1 MIPPVLVRTDV
12 VRRAIVL
19 GNGLSAATVSF
30 DIAAQGFDVDL
41 LLIGE
46 ELVEPAI
53 YAFQDEPGRQDTIT
67 KMAIIHSSAHIRL
80 HRHCEILTVRGH
92 AGDFEISF
100 NEGGRSRCVKG
111 GAIVLAHEPDLVEEE
126 TSEASV
132 VTNNSLRG
140 IIDANGTIP
149 NVVVFIEG
157 SNGKGSCPFQSAT
170 ASIENALA
178 IKKRRPETQVYV
190 LARDVDA
197 PGTFERTYQM
207 AQRKGVVFVRGDLSY
222 RLSLDDPGS
231 LIINDPVIG
240 EIRVRPDL
248 IVREATFDIQS
259 NSHLARKLG
268 LRSSDN
274 GMVQGFSTR
283 LHAGETKRE
292 GVFVCQGLNASLLA
306 SDNISEACAVASS
319 VSELLSRSFLE
330 HGAEVAIVDK
340 EKCSACLACVR
351 ICPYDAPLLDEK
363 GKAEI
368 QVAICQGCG
377 MCVSLCPSKAI
388 DQKRW
393 TDARLSAEIII
404 VSKGEGG

>member
-12 VRRAIVL
+12 IRRAIVL
-19 GNGLSAATVSF
+19 GNGLSAVTVSLEL
-30 DIAAQGFDVDL
+30 AAQGFDIDL

-46 ELVEPAI
+46 ELIEPAI
-53 YAFQDEPGRQDTIT
+53 YAFPDERGRHDVMT
-67 KMAIIHSSAHIRL
+67 KMASINSSPHIRL
-80 HRHCEILTVRGH
+80 HRDCDILLVRGN
-92 AGDFEISF
+92 AGDYEISF
-100 NEGGRSRCVKG
+100 NEGGRSRSVKG
-111 GAIVLAHEPDLVEEE
+111 GAIVLAHEPDLVIGK
-126 TSEASV
+126 TGGASA

-157 SNGKGSCPFQSAT
+157 SNGKGSCPFQGAT

-178 IKKRRPETQVYV
+178 IKKRKPETQVYV

-207 AQRKGVVFVRGDLSY
+207 AQKSGVIIVRGDFSY
-222 RLSLDDPGS
+222 RSSPDDPGS
-231 LIINDPVIG
+231 LIINDPVVG

-248 IVREATFDIQS
+248 IVREATFDNQS

-274 GMVQGFSTR
+274 GLIQGFSAR
-283 LHAGETKRE
+283 LHAGETTRE

-319 VSELLSRSFLE
+319 VSELLSKSFLE
-330 HGAEVAIVDK
+330 HGAEVAFVDK

-363 GKAEI
+363 GKAEVQI
-368 QVAICQGCG
+368 AICQGCG

-393 TDARLSAEIII
+393 SDDQLSAEIAIA
-404 VSKGEGG
+404 SKGEGG

>member
-12 VRRAIVL
+12 IRSAIVL
-19 GNGLSAATVSF
+19 GNGLSAATVSLEL
-30 DIAAQGFDVDL
+30 AAQGFDVDL

-46 ELVEPAI
+46 GLVEPAL
-53 YAFQDEPGRQDTIT
+53 YAFADERGRQDAIT
-67 KMAIIHSSAHIRL
+67 RIASIHSSPHIRS
-80 HRHCEILTVRGH
+80 HHDCEISSVKGH
-92 AGDFEISF
+92 AGDFEITF

-111 GAIVLAHEPDLVEEE
+111 GAIVLAHEPDLVDGKTGE
-126 TSEASV
+126 SSV

-140 IIDANGTIP
+140 MIDANGTIP

-157 SNGKGSCPFQSAT
+157 SDAKGSCPSQGTT

-178 IKKRRPETQVYV
+178 IKKRRPEAQVYV
-190 LARDVDA
+190 LVRDIDA

-207 AQRKGVVFVRGDLSY
+207 AQRKGVVFVRGELSY
-222 RLSLDDPGS
+222 RPSPDDPGS
-231 LIINDPVIG
+231 LIINDPVVG

-274 GMVQGFSTR
+274 GMVQGFSAR
-283 LHAGETKRE
+283 LHAGETTKE

-319 VSELLSRSFLE
+319 VSELLSKSFLE
-330 HGAEVAIVDK
+330 HGAEVAFVDK

-377 MCVSLCPSKAI
+377 ICVSLCPSKAI

-393 TDARLSAEIII
+393 TDAQLSAETSI
-404 VSKGEGG
+404 VSKGEWG

>member
-12 VRRAIVL
+12 IRRAIVL
-19 GNGLSAATVSF
+19 GNGFSAATVSLEL
-30 DIAAQGFDVDL
+30 AAQGFDVDL

-46 ELVEPAI
+46 GLVEPAL
-53 YAFQDEPGRQDTIT
+53 YAFADERGRQDAIT
-67 KMAIIHSSAHIRL
+67 KIASIHSSPHIRS
-80 HRHCEILTVRGH
+80 HHDCEILSVKGH

-100 NEGGRSRCVKG
+100 NEGGSSRSVKG
-111 GAIVLAHEPDLVEEE
+111 GAIVLAHEPDPVDGKTGE
-126 TSEASV
+126 SSV
-132 VTNNSLRG
+132 VTNNLLRG

-157 SNGKGSCPFQSAT
+157 SDGKGNCPAQSAT
-170 ASIENALA
+170 ASIENALS
-178 IKKRRPETQVYV
+178 IKKRRPEAQVYMLV
-190 LARDVDA
+190 RDVDA
-197 PGTFERTYQM
+197 PGTFERTYLM

-222 RLSLDDPGS
+222 RSSPDDPGS
-231 LIINDPVIG
+231 LIINDPVAG

-248 IVREATFDIQS
+248 IVREAAFDVRS
-259 NSHLARKLG
+259 NSNLARKLG
-268 LRSSDN
+268 LRSSCN
-274 GMVQGFSTR
+274 GTVQGFSTR
-283 LHAGETKRE
+283 LHAGETTRE

-306 SDNISEACAVASS
+306 SSNISEACAVASS
-319 VSELLSRSFLE
+319 VSELLLKGFLE
-330 HGAEVAIVDK
+330 HGAEVAFVDK

-388 DQKRW
+388 DQMRW
-393 TDARLSAEIII
+393 TDARLSAEIMIA
-404 VSKGEGG
+404 SKGEGG

>member
-12 VRRAIVL
+12 IRRAIVL
-19 GNGLSAATVSF
+19 GNGLSAATVSLEL
-30 DIAAQGFDVDL
+30 AAQGFDVAL

-46 ELVEPAI
+46 ELVEPAL
-53 YAFQDEPGRQDTIT
+53 YAFADERGRQDAII
-67 KMAIIHSSAHIRL
+67 KMASIHSSPHIRL
-80 HRHCEILTVRGH
+80 YRDCEILSFRGH

-100 NEGGRSRCVKG
+100 NEGGRIRSVKG
-111 GAIVLAHEPDLVEEE
+111 GAIVLAHEPDLVDGK
-126 TSEASV
+126 TGEASV

-140 IIDANGTIP
+140 TIDANGTIP

-157 SNGKGSCPFQSAT
+157 SDAKGNCLFQGAT
-170 ASIENALA
+170 ASLENALA
-178 IKKRRPETQVYV
+178 IKKRRPEAQVYV

-222 RLSLDDPGS
+222 RSSPDDPGS
-231 LIINDPVIG
+231 LIINDPVAG

-259 NSHLARKLG
+259 NTHLARKLG

-274 GMVQGFSTR
+274 GRVQGLSAR
-283 LHAGETKRE
+283 LHAGETTRE
-292 GVFVCQGLNASLLA
+292 GVFVCQGLNASLLT

-319 VSELLSRSFLE
+319 VSELLSKSFLE
-330 HGAEVAIVDK
+330 HGAEVAFVDK

-368 QVAICQGCG
+368 QVASCQGCG

-393 TDARLSAEIII
+393 TDVRLSAEIMIA
-404 VSKGEGG
+404 SKGEGG